1 MMLPG
6 QQNAPFSGL
15 LPVGVSRYSFPAAAK
30 SAAGIGVP
38 RNLLATQHAPGV
50 FFYVVAQTYPFSGL
64 WCQVLHHGFI
74 QIMAVRAGQP
84 SGWPVSNKA
93 GYANPVRAAT
103 SEIGVSGGSN
113 NRYLLEAGIMATILT
128 SSHPQYVFVFAAI
141 RRADTQLRICMLR
154 TVACDERSAR
164 RSLARDYVLS
174 LSARLPAGEV
184 TL

>member
-1 MMLPG
+1 MMIPEYIKYLI
-6 QQNAPFSGL
+6 SGL
-15 LPVGVSRYSFPAAAK
+15 LTVVISRYSFSAVAK

-38 RNLLATQHAPGV
+38 YNLLATIDAPCV
-50 FFYVVAQTYPFSGL
+50 FFYVVAQAHPFSGL
-64 WCQVLHHGFI
+64 WCLCLHHGSI
-74 QIMAVRAGQP
+74 EIMVVRAGQP

-113 NRYLLEAGIMATILT
+113 NRYLLEAAIMATILT
-128 SSHPQYVFVFAAI
+128 PSHPQYVFVFAAI
-141 RRADTQLRICMLR
+141 RRAGTQPRICMLR

-164 RSLARDYVLS
+164 RSLVRDYVLS

>member
-103 SEIGVSGGSN
+103 SEIGVSGGST
-113 NRYLLEAGIMATILT
+113 NRYLLENAFMATTLT
-128 SSHPQYVFVFAAI
+128 LSHPQFIFVFAAV
-141 RRADTQLRICMLR
+141 RRSVRKPRVCMLR
-154 TVACDERSAR
+154 IIAADERTAR
-164 RSLARDYVLS
+164 RSFVRDYVLS
-174 LSARLPAGEV
+174 FAGRLPVAEV
-184 TL
+184 HA